1 MKGSI
6 VCRLLLGLSGL
17 FRPDIL
23 PAQVWDD
30 FSDGNFTQGVS
41 WTGDTGQ
48 FVVSG
53 GMLQLSS
60 TGSDS
65 SFLVTPLL
73 NAGDTTE
80 WSFLLKLAF
89 APSSM
94 NYARVYLVSDQPVLE
109 GPLNGYFLQF
119 GETGGAD
126 AVVFYRQS
134 GWTLTPV
141 FRGRDSL
148 VAQSFVLAVQVLRF
162 PGGQWQLFTR
172 AAQETSPVPEG
183 SFTDNTYAPSGRIGW
198 RCSYT
203 TSNAKAF
210 FLDEVYAGPFRRD
223 TLPPVMTAAT
233 FTSATSLL
241 VTFSEKTDAASAGQ
255 AAHYQLTGIG
265 APVAVTTL
273 PGGEQAALT
282 FAGSLADSA
291 RVELCVQGIADLA
304 GNTHPQPQCLTV
316 YRFEPA
322 HTGDVVIT
330 EVMANPA
337 NAPGLPP
344 VEYVEVYNRG
354 RSSLVLNGWW
364 LHDASTSAPLPD
376 DTLHPGQYRVYADA
390 ALTALFD
397 PLVQPHL
404 KGVAGFPALNNS
416 GDHLEITDA
425 SGQRID
431 VLDYSLSMYRD
442 PLRDDHGWSLERQ
455 DVGFPC
461 HDPLNWKASVDPSG
475 GTPGRQNSR
484 WELFTDTMAPWP
496 VQAFPLDDRH
506 LLVTFSEYPDTAGA
520 VFARQLSMD
529 LPGQLFDSLTW
540 DPLSPVLR
548 LRLTVPLDSGRVY
561 QLHFTD
567 SITDCAGNRL
577 SRWTSLPLAL
587 PVPLYPGSVVLNEI
601 LFNPYPEGS
610 DFVEVYNA
618 GNRAVNLATLI
629 IARADPVTGVMSDPV
644 PFSATPR
651 LLLPG
656 AYAVATDQISDIH
669 QRYRVADPRP
679 FCTVTLPGFP
689 DDEGV
694 VVLMDQALHL
704 LDRYAYREDH
714 HFPLLTDPEGVSLER
729 ISFAIPASDSTNWHS
744 AAESAGFAT
753 PGARNSQA
761 LAPGSEPDKILRV
774 DPVLFTPDND
784 GFKDTQFIRCQPA
797 QPGYVAQAAILGPYG
812 EVVRTLARQ
821 ELLGD
826 SGQWIWDGLD
836 DTGAPVAPGIYV
848 AVVEL
853 FHINGRTA
861 TAKAATVVARP
872 LMTGN

>member
-1 MKGSI
+1 M
-6 VCRLLLGLSGL
+6 LLGLSGL

-30 FSDGNFTQGVS
+30 FNDGNFTQGVS
-41 WTGDTGQ
+41 WSGDTGQ

-53 GMLQLSS
+53 GMLKLNS

-65 SFLVTPLL
+65 SFLVAPLL

-119 GETGGAD
+119 GETGSAD
-126 AVVFYRQS
+126 AVVFFRQS

-141 FRGRDSL
+141 FRGRDSV
-148 VAQSFVLAVQVLRF
+148 VAAPFTLSVQVLRL
-162 PGGQWQLFTR
+162 PGGQWQLYTR
-172 AAQETSPVPEG
+172 TAQETTPVPEG

-198 RCSYT
+198 RCNYT
-203 TSNAKAF
+203 TSNAAAF
-210 FLDEVYAGPFRRD
+210 YMDDVYAGPFRRD
-223 TLPPVMTAAT
+223 TLPPMVTGAA
-233 FTSATSLL
+233 FTSPSTLR
-241 VTFSEKTDAASAGQ
+241 VTFSEATDSATTVQ
-255 AAHYQLTGIG
+255 CANYQLTGMG
-265 APVAVTTL
+265 APALVVRLA
-273 PGGEQAALT
+273 GGEQADLT
-282 FAGSLADSA
+282 FAAAFPDTNALD
-291 RVELCVQGIADLA
+291 LCVLHIADHA
-304 GNTHPQPQCLTV
+304 GNSYALPQCRTV
-316 YRFEPA
+316 YRFAPA
-322 HTGDVVIT
+322 RPADVVFT
-330 EVMANPA
+330 EVMSNPS

-354 RSSLVLNGWW
+354 RSSLVLNSWW
-364 LHDASTSAPLPD
+364 LHDAGTAARLPD

-390 ALTALFD
+390 SLTHLFD
-397 PLVQPHL
+397 PAVQPHL
-404 KGVAGFPALNNS
+404 RGVVGFPALNNS

-425 SGQRID
+425 AGVRID
-431 VLDYSLSMYRD
+431 VLDYTLSMYRD

-455 DVGFPC
+455 DVRYPC
-461 HDPLNWKASVDPSG
+461 SDALNWKASVDPTG

-484 WELFTDTMAPWP
+484 WTVFSDTVAPWP
-496 VQAFPLDDRH
+496 VHAFPVDDQH
-506 LLVTFSEYPDTAGA
+506 LLVTFSEYPDTTSAG
-520 VFARQLSMD
+520 FNRQLTMD
-529 LPGQLFDSLTW
+529 LQGQHFDSLSW

-548 LRLTVPLDSGRVY
+548 LRLSVPLDSGRIY

-618 GNRAVNLATLI
+618 GSRAVNLATLI
-629 IARADPVTGVMSDPV
+629 IARADPITGAVSDPV
-644 PFSATPR
+644 PFAATPR

-656 AYAVATDQISDIH
+656 AYAVATEQISDIH

-679 FCTVTLPGFP
+679 FSRVVLPGFP

-694 VVLMDQALHL
+694 VVLMDQALQT
-704 LDRYAYREDH
+704 LDRYAYRADH

-729 ISFAIPASDSTNWHS
+729 ISFTIPASDSTNWHS
-744 AAESAGFAT
+744 AAENAGFAT
-753 PGARNSQA
+753 PGIRNSQA
-761 LAPGSEPDKILRV
+761 LLPGSGQEKILWV
-774 DPVLFTPDND
+774 EPVLFTPDND
-784 GFKDTQFIRCQPA
+784 GFKDTQLIRCQPA
-797 QPGYVAQAAILGPYG
+797 KQGYVARAAILGQYG

-836 DTGAPVAPGIYV
+836 DNGATVAPGIYV

-853 FHINGRTA
+853 FHISGRTA
-861 TAKAATVVARP
+861 SARAATVVAKP
-872 LMTGN
+872 ITD